1 MSDTKKNCP
10 PNRLIHET
18 SPYLLQHAYNPV
30 DWYPWGKEALMRA
43 QTEGKPILLSI
54 GYSACHWCHV
64 MERESFENDEIAQL
78 MNQDYVCVKVD
89 REERPDLDE
98 IYMQATLAMNQ
109 GNGGWPMTVFL
120 TPDQQPIFAG
130 TYFPPTDK
138 WGRPGFGTVL
148 KKIAEGWHKDRHEIV
163 ETATRFTT
171 RLQKS
176 IQVPS
181 PTTVGQAELDAGTE
195 QFAKNFDPVF
205 GGFGQAPKF
214 PPATGLSFLLR
225 HYHQTGQNQ
234 TLLMVR
240 KTLDAMAAGGMYDH
254 IAGGFSRYS
263 TDERWLV
270 PHFEKM
276 LYDNSLLAKTYVEA
290 YQVTQDA
297 NYRRV
302 ATEILDYIIR
312 EMTSPEGG
320 FYSATDADSEGVE
333 GKFFV
338 WDPEQIQAITPSKED
353 ATRFCA
359 YYDITDDGNWEHHSI
374 PNTPRSLDDVAQE
387 LGCTPDELQQT
398 IDRVRPVAYEARLKR
413 IPPGLDD
420 KIITAWNGMMISAM
434 AEAARVFGQT
444 QYLDAATKATDF
456 LLRTLSRPDGGLYR
470 TSRENKAH
478 LDAYLEDYAFLIE
491 ALIDV
496 YEAGGSEQ
504 YLTEAIRLAERLLQ
518 DFSDQEHGGFFTTA
532 KDHESLILRSREGPD
547 GATPSG
553 NAVAAMALARL
564 SFHFGREDFRDAAT
578 QAIRAYGQQIA
589 QIPRGFPKTLIASD
603 LLLKGPVEFA
613 LVGTPGESGLEA
625 LSKEL
630 RHHFVPNRVIAHLDP
645 NQSKST
651 HPLLKD
657 KTLVQGKPAL
667 YICRNFACAAPITD
681 PKLIEQA
688 LANHL
693 NPSSNSPEAH
703 TTMLK
708 ASGLPGKATAQG
720 TGAYVSRILSNT
732 LAIRPSAAG
741 YTPLGST
748 GLTTSRLGYGG
759 YRITEGQEE
768 HREALRKALREGCN
782 LIDTSTNYTD
792 GSSERLIGA
801 VLKELIAKQEVTRE
815 ETIVVSKIGYVQGQ
829 NLARAEAKEQTGQAY
844 PDMVKYGEGIWHCL
858 HPEFIEDQLTLSLD
872 RLGLETLD
880 VCLLHNPEYFLS
892 DAKNRKLTVDE
903 EKLQELRSEFYRRLQ
918 QAFRY
923 FEEQVTA
930 GRLQYYGV
938 SSNTSTASPDDPE
951 ATSLSRMLACAQAA
965 AQELGKTSHAFR
977 VLQLPMN
984 LFESGALHTPNT
996 GSDGTQTV
1004 LEFSQQEQIAILVN
1018 RPLNAIPSKHRGM
1031 IRLADPHAEPVESTF
1046 EEQHELLATLEEE
1059 FRKDFVPHIPYSGK
1073 GLEPKDFFSFTEELK
1088 SLRPRLQGLEHWDQI
1103 ESQMI
1108 APHVNQA
1115 LQVVTKHLGENY
1127 ASAWKNWQNRYIPK
1141 LVTLFLVLRKESA
1154 EKNREAITAI
1164 SGLIDPLIPEDQR
1177 SETISRKSLW
1187 TLTST
1192 PGVTCVLNGMRS
1204 AAYVDDALKVLTW
1217 GPHPT
1222 PQDIYEIIRHPQ

>member
-1 MSDTKKNCP
+1 MYEPKHP
-10 PNRLIHET
+10 ANRLIHET

-30 DWYPWGKEALMRA
+30 DWFPWGEEALSRA
-43 QTEGKPILLSI
+43 QREGKPILLSI

-64 MERESFENDEIAQL
+64 MERESFENDEIAKL
-78 MNQDYVCVKVD
+78 MNQNYVCIKVD

-98 IYMQATLAMNQ
+98 IYMQATLAINQ

-148 KKIAEGWHKDRHEIV
+148 KKITEGWHKDRAEIV
-163 ETATRFTT
+163 ETATRLTT

-181 PTTVGQAELDAGTE
+181 PTTVGQAELDAGTK

-225 HYHQTGQNQ
+225 HYHQTGHDH
-234 TLLMVR
+234 TLHMVR

-254 IAGGFSRYS
+254 IGGGFSRYS
-263 TDERWLV
+263 TDERWLI

-276 LYDNSLLAKTYVEA
+276 LYDNALLAKTYVEA
-290 YQVTQDA
+290 YQVTQDP

-302 ATEILDYIIR
+302 AAEILDYIIR
-312 EMTSPEGG
+312 EMTSLEGG

-338 WDPEQIQAITPSKED
+338 WDPDQIQAIVSSEED
-353 ATRFCA
+353 AKRFCA
-359 YYDITDDGNWEHHSI
+359 YYDITNDGNWEHHSI

-387 LGCTPDELQQT
+387 MGCSPEDLQQT
-398 IDRVRPVAYEARLKR
+398 IDRVRPVVYKTRLKR

-420 KIITAWNGMMISAM
+420 KIITAWNSMMISAM
-434 AEAARVFGQT
+434 AEAARVFGQAP
-444 QYLDAATKATDF
+444 YLDAATKAADF

-470 TSRENKAH
+470 TCRGNKAH

-504 YLTEAIRLAERLLQ
+504 YLTEAVSLAERLIK

-532 KDHESLILRSREGPD
+532 KDHEALILRSREGPD

-589 QIPRGFPKTLIASD
+589 QIPRGFAKTLIASD
-603 LLLKGPVEFA
+603 MLLKGPVELA
-613 LVGTPGESGLEA
+613 LIGTPGKTGMEA
-625 LSKEL
+625 LAKEL
-630 RHHFVPNRVIAHLDP
+630 RRHFVPNHVIAHLDP
-645 NQSKST
+645 NTSQST
-651 HPLLKD
+651 HPLLEG

-667 YICRNFACAAPITD
+667 YICQNFACAAPITD
-681 PKLIEQA
+681 PELIGPA
-688 LANHL
+688 LAHHL
-693 NPSSNSPEAH
+693 NPSPDSSTMQTA
-703 TTMLK
+703 MLK
-708 ASGLPGKATAQG
+708 ASGLQGKATAQG
-720 TGAYVSRILSNT
+720 TGTYVSRILSSS
-732 LAIRPSAAG
+732 LANKPSATG

-748 GLTTSRLGYGG
+748 GLTTSRLGFGG
-759 YRITEGQEE
+759 YRITENQDE

-801 VLKELIAKQEVTRE
+801 VLKGLIADQEVARE
-815 ETIVVSKIGYVQGQ
+815 EMIVVSKVGYVQGQ
-829 NLARAEAKEQTGQAY
+829 NLTRAEAKEQAGQAY
-844 PDMVKYGEGIWHCL
+844 PDMVKYGEGLWHCL
-858 HPEFIEDQLTLSLD
+858 HPEFLEDQLTLSLD

-880 VCLLHNPEYFLS
+880 VYLLHNPEYFLS
-892 DAKNRKLTVDE
+892 DAKNRKLSVDE
-903 EKLQELRSEFYRRLQ
+903 EKLQELRNEFYHRLQ
-918 QAFRY
+918 QAFSY

-938 SSNTSTASPDDPE
+938 SSNTSTASPEDPE
-951 ATSLSRMLACAQAA
+951 ATSLSRMLECAQAA
-965 AQELGKTSHAFR
+965 AQDLGKVSHAFR

-984 LFESGALHTPNT
+984 LFESGALLTPNT

-1004 LEFSQQEQIAILVN
+1004 LEFSQQEQIAVLVN

-1031 IRLADPHAEPVESTF
+1031 IRLADPITEPVESTF
-1046 EEQHELLATLEEE
+1046 EELHDQLATLEEE
-1059 FRKDFVPHIPYSGK
+1059 FRTDFVPHIPYSGK
-1073 GLEPKDFFSFTEELK
+1073 GLEPKDFFSIMEELK

-1115 LQVVTKHLGENY
+1115 LQVVTKHLGEDHAN
-1127 ASAWKNWQNRYIPK
+1127 AWKNWQHRYIPK
-1141 LVTLFLVLRKESA
+1141 LVTLFLVLRKEA
-1154 EKNREAITAI
+1154 AQKNRETITAI

-1177 SETISRKSLW
+1177 SEPLSRKALW

-1204 AAYVDDALKVLTW
+1204 ETYVDDMRAVLSW
-1217 GPHPT
+1217 T
-1222 PQDIYEIIRHPQ
+1222 PFSTPGNVFDIIRNPQ